1 MEEKTVSR
9 RNFLKLAGVAG
20 AGIGLGAGLA
30 PVLSACGGEA
40 ETTTTTAPA
49 ATTTSAAAPATTTS
63 AAGSTTT
70 SAGAEQGRALKV
82 GVVAPLTGIYAAF
95 ASTLNW
101 AMDSWKES
109 LAQGVLA
116 GDGKSHPVEIV
127 VADTQ
132 SDSNRAA
139 QVTGDL
145 ITNSK
150 ADVIFSSGSPE
161 NVNPSADQCE
171 ALGCPSIS
179 TFVPWQAFFF
189 ARQKDP
195 ANPQPFKWTYTFTGG
210 LESIVGTYLDMWA
223 QLPTNK
229 TLGCLWPNNSDGA
242 SWSDKTNGSP
252 PVFEKAGY
260 TLVVPSL
267 YQPGSEDFTSQIA
280 EFKKAG
286 CEVCTAAVP
295 APDLANF
302 WNQAAQQG
310 FRPKIMTVAL
320 ALLFPEAA
328 RAVGDNVVGCTS
340 ELVWSPTYPYKSS
353 LSGQTCQQLAEDYEA
368 KTGAQWSPAIGQYVA
383 MEWFVA
389 ATKQATDVDDREA
402 VVAAIS
408 SAKVDTMW
416 GTIDFTQPVPS
427 PGHPVP
433 NVCTGPVLGG
443 QWVKGTGKWP
453 YEIIPV
459 SNFAAPDAPVTAKLQ
474 PIQ

>member
-1 MEEKTVSR
+1 MDGNILSR
-9 RNFLKLAGVAG
+9 RSFLKLAGAAG
-20 AGIGLGAGLA
+20 GGMVLAAGLGPIVA
-30 PVLSACGGEA
+30 ACGGEA
-40 ETTTTTAPA
+40 ETTTTGA
-49 ATTTSAAAPATTTS
+49 ASTSSTDAASTS
-63 AAGSTTT
+63 TVPTSGESTTT
-70 SAGAEQGRALKV
+70 SAGAEQGRAIKV

-101 AMDSWKES
+101 SMDCWKQA
-109 LAQGVLA
+109 LAEGVLA
-116 GDGKSHPVEIV
+116 GDGKIHPIELV

-145 ITNSK
+145 IASK
-150 ADVIFSSGSPE
+150 VDVIFSSGSPE

-189 ARQKDP
+189 ARQKSP
-195 ANPQPFKWTYTFTGG
+195 ASPQPFKWTYTFTGG
-210 LESIVGTYLDMWA
+210 LESIVGTYLDMWS

-229 TLGCLWPNNSDGA
+229 VVGCLWPNNNDGA
-242 SWSDKTNGSP
+242 SWSDKMNGAP

-260 TLVVPSL
+260 SLVVPSL
-267 YQPGSEDFTSQIA
+267 YPPGSEDFTSQIA
-280 EFKKAG
+280 DFKKAG
-286 CEVCTAAVP
+286 CEICTAAVP
-295 APDLANF
+295 APDFTNF

-310 FRPKIMTVAL
+310 FRPKVMTVAL

-353 LSGQTCQQLAEDYEA
+353 LTGQTCQELAADYES

-389 ATKQATDVDDREA
+389 ALKNTTNVDDPEA
-402 VVAAIS
+402 VVKAIS
-408 SAKVDTMW
+408 STKAETMW
-416 GTIDFTQPVPS
+416 GLIDFTQPVPS
-427 PGHPVP
+427 AVHPVP
-433 NVCTGPVLGG
+433 NVCAGPVLGG

-453 YEIIPV
+453 YEIVPV
-459 SNFAAPDAPVTAKLQ
+459 SNAFAAGAPVTAKLQ
-474 PIQ
+474 PIT